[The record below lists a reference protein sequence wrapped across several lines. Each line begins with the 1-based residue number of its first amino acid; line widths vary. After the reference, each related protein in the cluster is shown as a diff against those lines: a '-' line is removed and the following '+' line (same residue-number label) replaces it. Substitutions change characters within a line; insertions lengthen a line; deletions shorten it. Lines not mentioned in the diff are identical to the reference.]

1 MVTTWFYL
9 AVGALFFYLLMG
21 KSNLISDKSKL
32 KKPILWYLA
41 AAFVEAGFT
50 LFRAIN
56 VSHPMDR
63 GLTEIWASGIQWLVV
78 GISLLLLTLVLIENK
93 SDNVKDA

>member
-1 MVTTWFYL
+1 
-9 AVGALFFYLLMG
+9 
-21 KSNLISDKSKL
+21 
-32 KKPILWYLA
+32 
-41 AAFVEAGFT
+41 
-50 LFRAIN
+50 
-56 VSHPMDR
+56 MDR